1 MARQAAAS
9 WQHSLRDGDSSPS
22 PRSSYDRGA
31 ANSYDRQRRQ
41 NSLRSSPT
49 PSPRSSY
56 ERERDPPW
64 NRRRSLLA
72 LRPEDD
78 DDDYDDYYDEERQ
91 LAHAG
96 FSPPPSVLTTP
107 QRVRLPPPR
116 SHAAIPRSPA
126 AAILAAEHE
135 RAELVKSDETLS
147 RAHALLAKVE
157 KEQAAA
163 DERARS
169 EERARTAE
177 LVAEQHAASA
187 RLVRS
192 HELPTNTDDVWRARQ
207 LLAVGSETATPPPP
221 LDLEDYAAGD
231 FSAASALHSALDDF
245 ISDGRI
251 SAAFQPPPARP
262 RSAGGPRSPAAE
274 LSAAA
279 ALGAALG
286 TAWGQEGYRTPQP
299 YLPSASDYPRGSS
312 ARRAA
317 AAKAA
322 RLDDGGRCCECLPG
336 LDRGLDHGCCDADC
350 CQVRC
355 RLPCRCVALALALAA
370 AAAVAAAFG
379 YDPRPASSA
388 WLAAVQNSTAPFV
401 GNLQVRWHDLST

>member
-31 ANSYDRQRRQ
+31 ASSYDRQRR
-41 NSLRSSPT
+41 
-49 PSPRSSY
+49 
-56 ERERDPPW
+56 ERGPPW

-72 LRPEDD
+72 LRPEPDD
-78 DDDYDDYYDEERQ
+78 DYDDDYDDYYDEERQ

-207 LLAVGSETATPPPP
+207 LLAV
-221 LDLEDYAAGD
+221 
-231 FSAASALHSALDDF
+231 
-245 ISDGRI
+245 DG
-251 SAAFQPPPARP
+251 
-262 RSAGGPRSPAAE
+262 
-274 LSAAA
+274 
-279 ALGAALG
+279 
-286 TAWGQEGYRTPQP
+286 
-299 YLPSASDYPRGSS
+299 
-312 ARRAA
+312 
-317 AAKAA
+317 
-322 RLDDGGRCCECLPG
+322 CE
-336 LDRGLDHGCCDADC
+336 A
-350 CQVRC
+350 
-355 RLPCRCVALALALAA
+355 
-370 AAAVAAAFG
+370 
-379 YDPRPASSA
+379 
-388 WLAAVQNSTAPFV
+388 
-401 GNLQVRWHDLST
+401 